1 MCKHAD
7 LLRVEANE
15 GESQC
20 ENRFLSLSLSFFQHL
35 SNDFVQ
41 VDDIRSLSFSLQLL
55 FCFGFFSPST
65 LISFV
70 LMGPLFKWSNSTKI
84 IITILHPAVGSLMGA
99 PFLEFEESCVILQQ
113 VVKMKG
119 QSKIVVTL
127 HCDVANCFR
136 RFKKNRCPHGSFWW
150 LGSYFNQRDNVKKI
164 NKSKLVMVI
173 TGPLV
178 ANCQKEKGKK
188 RSSSDWLQVVQ
199 SWFGYADD

>member
-15 GESQC
+15 GEFQC
-20 ENRFLSLSLSFFQHL
+20 ENRFLSLSLSVFFQHL

-55 FCFGFFSPST
+55 FCFVFFPSR

-84 IITILHPAVGSLMGA
+84 IITILHPAVGSLMGWDSSKS
-99 PFLEFEESCVILQQ
+99 PFLEFEESCIILQQ

-127 HCDVANCFR
+127 HCDVANCFKR
-136 RFKKNRCPHGSFWW
+136 LKKK
-150 LGSYFNQRDNVKKI
+150 KKI
-164 NKSKLVMVI
+164 GVHTVSFGDLVLILTNGTM
-173 TGPLV
+173 
-178 ANCQKEKGKK
+178 
-188 RSSSDWLQVVQ
+188 
-199 SWFGYADD
+199 